1 MSRSL
6 RPRSLTWSQVA
17 AWRLR
22 RHHLVDPL
30 TAPDPGDAVEGVAS
44 ALCGVHAQVMSSAE
58 QAVAARTR
66 LPDAGAAVRAALWD
80 DRRLVK
86 TWAMRGTLHLLPAAE
101 LPSYVA
107 ALRHDGRLLTE
118 RLLEQQGI
126 APRDVELV
134 LDALPEALGG
144 KTLTREELAER
155 LGAVTGEATLGDKV
169 RSGWGVLLKPAARR
183 GLLCFG
189 PQRGR
194 NVTFC
199 APRYW
204 LGGHGEPPG
213 DAKPPH
219 RGAVPDDAEPPG
231 PARALGRMLERYLR
245 AYGPAAPDDFARW
258 WGTGTPEVRAALREL
273 GDAVEATSVEGHRA
287 WALREDLEAMAVDR
301 PAADDAPVVRLLPGF
316 DPYVVGVSRQ
326 LASLLPDPALRT
338 KVSRT
343 AGWISPVL
351 VVGGLIGGVWTA
363 RRSARRTEV
372 EVEAFA
378 PLRPGLRR
386 RVAEEAD
393 TLLAAS
399 DDHEVAVRFA

>member
-1 MSRSL
+1 MPRTS

-22 RHHLVDPL
+22 RHHLVAPF
-30 TAPDPGDAVEGVAS
+30 TAPDAGDAVEGVAS

-66 LPDAGAAVRAALWD
+66 LPDAAAAVRAALWD

-134 LDALPEALGG
+134 LEALPEALGAE
-144 KTLTREELAER
+144 TLTREELAER
-155 LGAVTGEATLGDKV
+155 LGAVTGDEALGEKV

-199 APRYW
+199 APRHW
-204 LGGHGEPPG
+204 LDGHGGPPG
-213 DAKPPH
+213 GTTSPRA
-219 RGAVPDDAEPPG
+219 PG
-231 PARALGRMLERYLR
+231 PEEAGPLEPARALGRMLERYLR

-273 GDAVEATSVEGHRA
+273 GEAVEATSVEGHRA
-287 WALREDLEAMAVDR
+287 WALREDVEEMAR

-326 LASLLPDPALRT
+326 LASLLPDPALRP

-351 VVGGLIGGVWTA
+351 VVDGLIGGVWTA
-363 RRSARRTEV
+363 RPARRTEV
-372 EVEAFA
+372 EVETFV

-386 RVAEEAD
+386 RVAEEAEA
-393 TLLAAS
+393 LLAS
-399 DDHEVAVRFA
+399 GDHEVVVRFA